1 MEGKKSTALL
11 LAAAMAVMTLGGCGS
26 INKDAIVATM
36 DGAEVTLGVANFLCR
51 YAQAGSDDYYAYYA
65 SYYGYDTDYIWS
77 EDLFSSGSTAQEDT
91 KDSIMESL
99 HEMYTLKVHMDDY
112 DVELTEEEEAAITEA
127 ATTFMESNSE
137 EALEALGAT
146 QEIVE
151 EVLTLYTIQS
161 KMYDEI
167 IKDADTDISDEEA
180 NMRGYSYIRQS
191 ISGSYE
197 VDDDGNYSYVEYT
210 DDEVEQFEED
220 FTAMYEAVEDGSD
233 FDEVAEEYGYTVST
247 DAYAADDD
255 SLDEDLLAELDELAE
270 GEYALVT
277 LDSYYYLVRLDS
289 ETDEEATEENRE
301 TLIEEAEE
309 AYYEEVLAD
318 WQEDD
323 GWTIKKGQLKKI
335 QFDNLFTTYTEEE
348 ADTESTEAEAVETTD
363 GTEAV
368 ETTDGTEAVETTGTE
383 DADTTEGT
391 ESVY

>member
-1 MEGKKSTALL
+1 MKGKKITALL

-65 SYYGYDTDYIWS
+65 YYYGYDYYDYVWD
-77 EDLFSSGSTAQEDT
+77 EDFFGSGSTAQEDT
-91 KDSIMESL
+91 KDSVMESL
-99 HEMYTLKVHMDDY
+99 HEMYTLVVHMDDY
-112 DVELTEEEEAAITEA
+112 DVELTEDEEAAITEA
-127 ATTFMESNSE
+127 ATAFMESNSE
-137 EALEALGAT
+137 AALEALGAT

-151 EVLTLYTIQS
+151 EVLRLYTIQS

-180 NMRGYSYIRQS
+180 NMRGYSYINQS
-191 ISGSYE
+191 IGGSYSY
-197 VDDDGNYSYVEYT
+197 DDDGELTYTEYT
-210 DDEVEQFEED
+210 TEEVEAFEED
-220 FTAMYEAVEDGSD
+220 FNAMYEAVEDGDD

-247 DAYAADDD
+247 NAYAADDD
-255 SLDEDLLAELDELAE
+255 SLDEDLIAALDELAE

-277 LDSYYYLVRLDS
+277 LDYYYYLVRLDS
-289 ETDEEATEENRE
+289 ETDEEATAENLE

-309 AYYEEVLAD
+309 AYYEEMIAE

-335 QFDNLFTTYTEEE
+335 QFDNLFTTSTEEVETESTE
-348 ADTESTEAEAVETTD
+348 AEEVVETESTEAEAVETTD

-368 ETTDGTEAVETTGTE
+368 ETTES
-383 DADTTEGT
+383 T